1 MVSRMEKY
9 YHNNSNVK
17 KRSQKNIDLYRDIYK
32 DSEYSNI
39 EGFATMDKNNEIDI
53 TKIKNTLKNREN
65 FKKQRA
71 FKRITKEEPIE
82 DIKEV
87 KEQSNDFKEKE
98 QQRNYD
104 IRDILIKA
112 KDKKVDSD
120 SPRSLDNTNYNIL
133 KNLKLE
139 NEKNLYKDKYK
150 DFEQDELKE
159 LINTI
164 TNTSMLNKMNDE
176 ELGLNMFNLE
186 KSEEENASV
195 KEILEEAKKYQE
207 KKNGNTSSDIDDSF
221 FTSSLNF
228 SKEDFEGTEE
238 YIKSKKK
245 RKFLSK
251 FLVFTGLI
259 IMTGIIV
266 FLVYYLIK

>member
-1 MVSRMEKY
+1 MASRMEKY
-9 YHNNSNVK
+9 YHNNNNTK

-65 FKKQRA
+65 YKRQKEYKK
-71 FKRITKEEPIE
+71 ITKEEDEIE
-82 DIKEV
+82 TV
-87 KEQSNDFKEKE
+87 TNDFKEKE

-112 KDKKVDSD
+112 KDKKPESD
-120 SPRSLDNTNYNIL
+120 TPRSLDNTNYNIL
-133 KNLKLE
+133 KNLKLD

-150 DFEQDELKE
+150 DFEQEELKE

-176 ELGLNMFNLE
+176 ELGLNMLDLGGNE
-186 KSEEENASV
+186 TESASV
-195 KEILEEAKKYQE
+195 QEILEEARKYQN
-207 KKNGNTSSDIDDSF
+207 KKNTNTIPEVDDSF

-228 SKEDFEGTEE
+228 AKEDFEDAEE
-238 YIKSKKK
+238 YLKKK
-245 RKFLSK
+245 KSRKILYKLF
-251 FLVFTGLI
+251 VFSGLIILTGLI
-259 IMTGIIV
+259 I
-266 FLVYYLIK
+266 FFVYYLIK